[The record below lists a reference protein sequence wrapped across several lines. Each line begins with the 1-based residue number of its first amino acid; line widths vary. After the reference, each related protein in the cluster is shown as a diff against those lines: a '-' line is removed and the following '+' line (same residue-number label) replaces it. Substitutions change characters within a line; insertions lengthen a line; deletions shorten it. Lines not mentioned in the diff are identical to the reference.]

1 MQLENEINNNI
12 DIKNE
17 QKNFLDSALG
27 KTINVG
33 IDIGL
38 RAILPDLIEN
48 QIIDIKN
55 ALFENGLKEGI
66 KTAIDS
72 AIDFGKSALGI
83 FTGNFENMDQIKI
96 AIGNGGIID
105 SLSNLIDKISNKAC
119 TKGFIDSNINS
130 IVKKGK
136 NIILDNISNNI
147 MKELENQTY
156 SVDKLERYIKS
167 WKENYENRDFEGM
180 QKEYKKIKNQLN
192 KVVPLENLIKEAR
205 DVENI
210 HKLISNNGHNF
221 DISDIEKEII
231 KKL

>member
-83 FTGNFENMDQIKI
+83 FTGNFENMDQINI

-136 NIILDNISNNI
+136 NQIA
-147 MKELENQTY
+147 
-156 SVDKLERYIKS
+156 VR
-167 WKENYENRDFEGM
+167 
-180 QKEYKKIKNQLN
+180 
-192 KVVPLENLIKEAR
+192 
-205 DVENI
+205 
-210 HKLISNNGHNF
+210 
-221 DISDIEKEII
+221 
-231 KKL
+231 

>member
-83 FTGNFENMDQIKI
+83 FTGNFENMDQINI

-147 MKELENQTY
+147 MKELEKQTY
-156 SVDKLERYIKS
+156 SVDKLEGYIKS
-167 WKENYENRDFEGM
+167 WKENYENKNFDGM

-192 KVVPLENLIKEAR
+192 KVVPFENLIKEAR

-210 HKLISNNGHNF
+210 HKLISNNGYNF
-221 DISDIEKEII
+221 DISDLEKEII

>member
-83 FTGNFENMDQIKI
+83 FTGNFENIDQINMT
-96 AIGNGGIID
+96 IGNGGIID
-105 SLSNLIDKISNKAC
+105 SVSNVIDKTSNKAC
-119 TKGFIDSNINS
+119 EKGFIDSNINS